1 MLPYQNIEVI
11 YERIQMKRPLAYFSV
26 VFASVLFVLQ
36 LWAPSFGRRNPVEL
50 SDGRVKL
57 LVGYEQDDSICL
69 RGTVKDYSYNNQYGQ
84 ITTELILKEVQIIPQ
99 NEDKSKE
106 KSNNQ
111 ITKENP
117 KEENTEKENTEKSV
131 GLAKGKESTAFGQ
144 TILVYVTG
152 KEDVTIGSQVIVS
165 GGLSF
170 FSPASNPGE
179 FDSEKYYRNRDVLF
193 AVKKAKIQQ
202 VGVVGD
208 EIALTNPLRDKL
220 AQKLKEFRL
229 RQEENLMEQLEIG
242 NAAIMRAMLFG
253 NKKELEEDI
262 KNLYQ
267 NNGIAHI
274 LAISGLHISLLGMA
288 VYNLLLKLPIPN
300 WLVLAGSEIFL
311 LLYGCMV
318 GFSPSTFRAIFMF
331 TLFLLSKIW
340 KRSYDMLTSMAVSAI
355 IQLTIHPGY
364 LFDCGFQLSYAAI
377 LGIGIVLP
385 VLVQLK
391 DSLKNKWVKQLLAP
405 FLPSLSVTILTAP
418 ILIYHYYELSFFS
431 IALNLIVLPLMAP
444 LLLLGVGML
453 CVINLRDGMG
463 IMLAVLVG
471 RMSILQSGLARLLFS
486 YLIELFAF
494 GVNAILWVYETGC
507 RILEMLPIGRKN
519 IAPLS
524 IETMIIYYMLLF
536 AMTVLVKKKSHS
548 YQFVFVV
555 LCIGI
560 LLLPKKLDFSVWALD
575 VGQGDCNV
583 IFTEER
589 NCFVIDCG
597 STSKGKVGKN
607 ILIPFLKYHGIGRVN
622 GVIMTHPD
630 ADHMSGILELI
641 ELSEEENIVLDGI
654 YIGEH
659 SFTSEPEEWK
669 ELISM
674 AKEVSIPVLQLGQGD
689 MLRTD
694 SLSMECIYPLAE
706 QTGLTGNAASLVLK
720 LECEDFQGL
729 FTGDLEVEGERKLIA
744 EYRAGDR
751 DLPDDMRFMGDFL
764 FGGDSCDFLKVG
776 HHGSSGSGSEEFLQ
790 WVNPKCAVISCGE
803 NNRYGHPHKETLERL
818 EAEGVSYWIT
828 YEEGA
833 VCFRDE

>member
-1 MLPYQNIEVI
+1 MLPYLKQIELF

-26 VFASVLFVLQ
+26 VFASVLFMLQ
-36 LWAPSFGRRNPVEL
+36 LWNPSFGRRHPVEL
-50 SDGRVKL
+50 SDGRAKS

-84 ITTELILKEVQIIPQ
+84 ITTELILKEVQIYPQ
-99 NEDKSKE
+99 NEDHSKE
-106 KSNNQ
+106 KSNNK
-111 ITKENP
+111 ITKENNN
-117 KEENTEKENTEKSV
+117 KKSTKT
-131 GLAKGKESTAFGQ
+131 GRDFIQKSEITSIGQ

-165 GGLSF
+165 GKLFF
-170 FSPASNPGE
+170 FSRASNPGE
-179 FDSEKYYRNRDVLF
+179 FDSERYYKNRDVLF

-202 VGVVGD
+202 IGVVD
-208 EIALTNPLRDKL
+208 NSIMLTKPLHDKL
-220 AQKLKEFRL
+220 VQKLKEFRL
-229 RQEENLMEQLEIG
+229 RQEENLTKELEVG

-253 NKKELEEDI
+253 NKREMEEDI

-267 NNGIAHI
+267 DNGIAHI
-274 LAISGLHISLLGMA
+274 LAISGLHISLLGMS
-288 VYNLLLKLPIPN
+288 VYALLLQLPIPN
-300 WLVLAGSEIFL
+300 WLILVGSELFL
-311 LLYGCMV
+311 VLYGCMV
-318 GFSPSTFRAIFMF
+318 GFSASTFRAIFMF
-331 TLFLLSKIW
+331 TLFLLSKIL
-340 KRSYDMLTSMAVSAI
+340 KRSYDMLTSMAASAI

-377 LGIGIVLP
+377 LGIGVVLP
-385 VLVQLK
+385 ALEQIK
-391 DSLKNKWVKQLLAP
+391 DSLKKKWVKRTLAP
-405 FLPSLSVTILTAP
+405 FLPSLSVTVLTAP

-444 LLLLGVGML
+444 LLLLGIGML
-453 CVINLRDGMG
+453 CMINLRDGMG
-463 IMLAVLVG
+463 IMLTVLAE
-471 RMSILQSGLARLLFS
+471 RMSVLQSGLARLLFT
-486 YLIELFAF
+486 YLVEFFAM

-507 RILEMLPIGRKN
+507 RILEILPIGRKN

-524 IETMIIYYMLLF
+524 IDFMIIYYMLLF
-536 AMTVLVKKKSHS
+536 TMTVWVKKKSHA
-548 YQFVFVV
+548 YQFAFVV
-555 LCIGI
+555 ICIGI
-560 LLLPKKLDFSVWALD
+560 LLLPQKLGFSVWALD

-583 IFTEER
+583 IFTEEG

-607 ILIPFLKYHGIGRVN
+607 ILIPFLKYHGIGYVN
-622 GVIMTHPD
+622 GVIVTHPD

-659 SFTSEPEEWK
+659 SFTSEPGEWK
-669 ELISM
+669 GLISL
-674 AKEVSIPVLQLGQGD
+674 ADTYDVPVFQIGQGD

-706 QTGLTGNAASLVLK
+706 QTGLNGNAASLVMK

-729 FTGDLEVEGERKLIA
+729 FTGDLEIEGERKLIA
-744 EYRAGDR
+744 EYRVAENMD
-751 DLPDDMRFMGDFL
+751 FEGDFL
-764 FGGDSCDFLKVG
+764 FGWDSCDFLKVG

-790 WVNPKCAVISCGE
+790 WVNPEYAIISCGE
-803 NNRYGHPHKETLERL
+803 NNRYGHPHEETLERL
-818 EAEGVSYWIT
+818 EAEGITYWIT

-833 VCFRDE
+833 ICVGDE

>member
-1 MLPYQNIEVI
+1 
-11 YERIQMKRPLAYFSV
+11 
-26 VFASVLFVLQ
+26 
-36 LWAPSFGRRNPVEL
+36 
-50 SDGRVKL
+50 
-57 LVGYEQDDSICL
+57 
-69 RGTVKDYSYNNQYGQ
+69 
-84 ITTELILKEVQIIPQ
+84 
-99 NEDKSKE
+99 
-106 KSNNQ
+106 
-111 ITKENP
+111 
-117 KEENTEKENTEKSV
+117 
-131 GLAKGKESTAFGQ
+131 
-144 TILVYVTG
+144 
-152 KEDVTIGSQVIVS
+152 
-165 GGLSF
+165 
-170 FSPASNPGE
+170 
-179 FDSEKYYRNRDVLF
+179 
-193 AVKKAKIQQ
+193 
-202 VGVVGD
+202 
-208 EIALTNPLRDKL
+208 
-220 AQKLKEFRL
+220 
-229 RQEENLMEQLEIG
+229 
-242 NAAIMRAMLFG
+242 
-253 NKKELEEDI
+253 
-262 KNLYQ
+262 
-267 NNGIAHI
+267 
-274 LAISGLHISLLGMA
+274 
-288 VYNLLLKLPIPN
+288 
-300 WLVLAGSEIFL
+300 
-311 LLYGCMV
+311 
-318 GFSPSTFRAIFMF
+318 
-331 TLFLLSKIW
+331 
-340 KRSYDMLTSMAVSAI
+340 MLTSMAVSAI

-453 CVINLRDGMG
+453 CVISLRDGMG

-536 AMTVLVKKKSHS
+536 AMTVLVKKKSQA

-589 NCFVIDCG
+589 NCFIIDCG
-597 STSKGKVGKN
+597 STSKSKVGKN

-622 GVIMTHPD
+622 GVIVTHPD
-630 ADHMSGILELI
+630 ADHMSGVLELI

-674 AKEVSIPVLQLGQGD
+674 ANEASIPVLQLGQGD

-729 FTGDLEVEGERKLIA
+729 FTGDLEMEGERKLIA

-751 DLPDDMRFMGDFL
+751 FWSDDVNLAKNTDLVEDTDLMGDMNLPDEMEMMGDFL
-764 FGGDSCDFLKVG
+764 FGRDSCDFLKVG

-790 WVNPKCAVISCGE
+790 WVNPEYAVISCGE